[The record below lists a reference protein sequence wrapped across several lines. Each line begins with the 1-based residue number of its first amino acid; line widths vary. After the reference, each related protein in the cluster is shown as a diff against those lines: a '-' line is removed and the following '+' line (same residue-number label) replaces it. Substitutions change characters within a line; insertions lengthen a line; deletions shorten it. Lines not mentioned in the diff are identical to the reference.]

1 MAGELVATWH
11 GRRGP
16 VLLGPTEHRVAR
28 ALADLCRAG
37 RVTVRMADLAPTVRV
52 ERSELYRITRRL
64 RVLGLFGIENDRGGA
79 RGGRRIWRTAIE
91 HDGQSLDPGKHRVA
105 WSRVTAWSR
114 ARRARVSTRLAELRG
129 HHQRAAVTTLRGAA
143 VVGRTAPGPGA
154 VPPDSAGPT
163 FGEQLAR
170 AGLRRDL
177 AERFGLA

>member
-1 MAGELVATWH
+1 MASATWH

-37 RVTVRMADLAPTVRV
+37 RVTIRMADLAPAVRV

-91 HDGQSLDPGKHRVA
+91 HDGATLDANRHRVA
-105 WSRVTAWSR
+105 WSRLVAWSR

-129 HHQRAAVTTLRGAA
+129 HHRSASVTMAREGAA
-143 VVGRTAPGPGA
+143 ARMGPAVPPGPGTI
-154 VPPDSAGPT
+154 PPGGAGPG
-163 FGEQLAR
+163 FGERLLR
-170 AGLRRDL
+170 AGLRADL